1 VITKTTHRPPATS
14 WGAISDNRLA
24 VEAMLDSLPLPCPT
38 LIARPEAV
46 YVTVADVD
54 DLGVWLRERG
64 GDIHVSPAFE
74 GVELW
79 TLHTETTKRAD
90 GPPVAVWVSV
100 PVLAGESVMEEIRAA
115 VKA

>member
-1 VITKTTHRPPATS
+1 MSTKTTHRPPATR

-38 LIARPEAV
+38 LISRPDAV

-54 DLGVWLRERG
+54 DLGVWLRACG
-64 GDIHVSPAFE
+64 GTIRVSPEFG

-79 TLHTETTKRAD
+79 MLHTETPERTD
-90 GPPVAVWVSV
+90 GSTVAVRVCV
-100 PVLAGESVMEEIRAA
+100 PVLADESVMHDIRAA